1 MRSLHFR
8 KLNIAGK
15 FAQLH
20 TLILDSNRVTGFG
33 ESCFS
38 AMPNLSFLSMCDTVV
53 SDLWTA
59 SAALLKLP
67 SLEVL
72 RFQIWICCSESSTTP
87 LKPQSST
94 DENMFDESNSRI
106 EAHFSGV
113 FEQMDP
119 DLTVEETLSMDDL
132 NAEVFMREKVKTHI
146 DTFLFLIETMKM
158 VKVSLY
164 GSGYERE
171 DARPNQRP
179 WGCWVEV
186 YIN

>member
-8 KLNIAGK
+8 KLNIAGE

-33 ESCFS
+33 EGCFS

-94 DENMFDESNSRI
+94 DENMFDESNSPI
-106 EAHFSGV
+106 EADFSGV

-119 DLTVEETLSMDDL
+119 DLPVEETLSMDDL

-158 VKVSLY
+158 VKASLY
-164 GSGYERE
+164 GSG
-171 DARPNQRP
+171 
-179 WGCWVEV
+179 
-186 YIN
+186 